1 MKNQKVG
8 VFMISG
14 GKSSSAATL
23 VLEKEQDYE
32 LSPRLL
38 ELREKIK
45 SQEYLENAILRI
57 ATVISGRLLEDNEE
71 LKFRD

>member
-1 MKNQKVG
+1 
-8 VFMISG
+8 MISG